1 MGHTCDATWV
11 SEAFSFE
18 SVVLERDGRRILDG
32 VSDHIHA
39 GAVTA
44 IIGDSGAGK
53 STMLRLFNRLED
65 PTSGTIRFKGEPIDS
80 VNVHQLRKRVSLVAQ
95 TPVML
100 AATVL
105 EELRIAAPELTQD
118 RALELL
124 AQVALA
130 DVDLDRETVTM
141 SGGERQRLALARAL
155 TVDPE
160 VLLLDEPTS
169 SLDDASASAVDLVIR
184 TLAASGLT
192 VVLVSHDLDRVQGV
206 ADFVL
211 VLEKG
216 RLVERGSP
224 EQVRYLS

>member
-1 MGHTCDATWV
+1 M

-18 SVVLERDGRRILDG
+18 SVVLERGGRRILDG

-65 PTSGTIRFKGEPIDS
+65 PTSGTIRFKGELIDS
-80 VNVHQLRKRVSLVAQ
+80 VDVHQLRKRVSLVGQ

-100 AATVL
+100 STAVL
-105 EELRIAAPELTQD
+105 EELRIAAPELAQD

-124 AQVALA
+124 GQVALA
-130 DVDLDRETVTM
+130 DCDLDRETATM

-169 SLDDASASAVDLVIR
+169 SLDDASATAVDRVIR
-184 TLAASGLT
+184 TLVESGLT

-224 EQVRYLS
+224 EQVRYLL

>member
-1 MGHTCDATWV
+1 
-11 SEAFSFE
+11 
-18 SVVLERDGRRILDG
+18 
-32 VSDHIHA
+32 
-39 GAVTA
+39 
-44 IIGDSGAGK
+44 
-53 STMLRLFNRLED
+53 
-65 PTSGTIRFKGEPIDS
+65 
-80 VNVHQLRKRVSLVAQ
+80 VSLVAQ
-95 TPVML
+95 LPVML
-100 AATVL
+100 ANTVL

-124 AQVALA
+124 GQVAWP
-130 DVDLDRETVTM
+130 DGDLDRVTATM

-184 TLAASGLT
+184 TLVASGLT

-224 EQVRYLS
+224 GQVRYLS

>member
-1 MGHTCDATWV
+1 
-11 SEAFSFE
+11 
-18 SVVLERDGRRILDG
+18 
-32 VSDHIHA
+32 
-39 GAVTA
+39 
-44 IIGDSGAGK
+44 
-53 STMLRLFNRLED
+53 
-65 PTSGTIRFKGEPIDS
+65 
-80 VNVHQLRKRVSLVAQ
+80 
-95 TPVML
+95 
-100 AATVL
+100 
-105 EELRIAAPELTQD
+105 
-118 RALELL
+118 
-124 AQVALA
+124 
-130 DVDLDRETVTM
+130 M

-184 TLAASGLT
+184 TLTASGLT

-224 EQVRYLS
+224 EKVRYLS